1 MSNIDDDLYL
11 MTVSKIQRLQN
22 EYNEL
27 DKQHTIEYNES
38 MRELFKI
45 KEIIRSEEKILKNLE
60 KRKLKKNV

>member
-27 DKQHTIEYNES
+27 DKQFTIEYNET
-38 MRELFKI
+38 MKELFKI
-45 KEIIRSEEKILKNLE
+45 KEIIRTEEKILKKLE
-60 KRKLKKNV
+60 KRQLKKK

>member
-1 MSNIDDDLYL
+1 
-11 MTVSKIQRLQN
+11 MTVSKIQRFQN

-45 KEIIRSEEKILKNLE
+45 KEIIRTEEKILKKLE
-60 KRKLKKNV
+60 KRQQKKK

>member
-22 EYNEL
+22 EYDEL
-27 DKQHTIEYNES
+27 NKQHTIEYNES

-45 KEIIRSEEKILKNLE
+45 KDIIRTEEKILKKLE
-60 KRKLKKNV
+60 KRQLKKK